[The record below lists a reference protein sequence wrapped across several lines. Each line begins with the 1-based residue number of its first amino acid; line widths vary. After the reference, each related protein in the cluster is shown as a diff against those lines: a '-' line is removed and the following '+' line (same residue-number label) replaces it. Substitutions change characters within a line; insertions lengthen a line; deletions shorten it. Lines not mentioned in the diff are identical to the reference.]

1 MREQHF
7 SFCFFFLKLTILLDI
22 KEYQGISVAIL
33 GINNLLEN
41 QRLLHDL
48 RQPIKYIG
56 KHKSSRL
63 WRTESFPT
71 TDMAQLLGKPI
82 QG

>member
-22 KEYQGISVAIL
+22 KEYQSISVAIL

-41 QRLLHDL
+41 QRLLHDFQHPGEHNWRVKNIDL
-48 RQPIKYIG
+48 RAPRSG
-56 KHKSSRL
+56 SEEL
-63 WRTESFPT
+63 LAWVL
-71 TDMAQLLGKPI
+71 QL
-82 QG
+82 